1 MDDFLNYIIKLQA
14 LAQNGLAYA
23 NNDFDK
29 DRYQEIREIAC
40 HLMEYKTNLTFEKI
54 KNLFAN
60 EEGYQTPKI
69 GTRAAIFN
77 KDKILLVHEKDDT
90 WALPGGWCDVLES
103 IKENVK
109 KEVFE
114 ESGLNVEA
122 VKLIALLDRNKHN
135 KPIYA
140 YGVCIAFV
148 LCKATYGKFRENSE
162 TIEAKYFSLDELP
175 LNLNAEKNTF
185 EQIKLCFEANNN
197 PNFET
202 YFD

>member
-77 KDKILLVHEKDDT
+77 KD
-90 WALPGGWCDVLES
+90 
-103 IKENVK
+103 
-109 KEVFE
+109 
-114 ESGLNVEA
+114 
-122 VKLIALLDRNKHN
+122 
-135 KPIYA
+135 
-140 YGVCIAFV
+140 
-148 LCKATYGKFRENSE
+148 
-162 TIEAKYFSLDELP
+162 
-175 LNLNAEKNTF
+175 
-185 EQIKLCFEANNN
+185 
-197 PNFET
+197 
-202 YFD
+202 